1 MKRGAMSDF
10 DAENESVETS
20 APIALVDSANIEPL
34 IHTVRGQQVMLDTDL
49 ARLYEVETKNLNRA
63 AARNADR
70 FPEDFRFQLTKE
82 EDESLRCQIG
92 TSKTVEGRG
101 GRRYLPYAYTEQGIA
116 MLSGVL
122 RSEAAVQTSISIMRA
137 FVAMRHF
144 LAENAALLERL
155 RGIES
160 SQAAFQQSTD
170 ERFDQVF
177 RLLEGEIEKPQRIFF
192 AGQMFDAFSLLTDL
206 VSRAERE
213 IVLVDGYVD
222 VRTLN
227 ILAKKREG
235 VAVAVYTSGNR
246 LTRDDVDVFNAQYPS
261 LTVLR
266 TKAFHD
272 RFLILDG
279 ETAYHIGA
287 SLKDAGKKCFGIDL
301 IQDEGLTKMLIEK
314 LRVLDEQSAT

>member
-1 MKRGAMSDF
+1 MKRGVISDF

-34 IHTVRGQQVMLDTDL
+34 IHTVRGQQVMLVADL

-92 TSKTVEGRG
+92 TSKTAEGRG

-122 RSEAAVQTSISIMRA
+122 RSEVAVQASISIMRA

-144 LAENAALLERL
+144 LAENATLLERL
-155 RGIES
+155 RGVELN
-160 SQAAFQQSTD
+160 QTAFQQSTD
-170 ERFDQVF
+170 EPFDQVF
-177 RLLEGEIEKPQRIFF
+177 HLLEGEVEKPQRIFF

-206 VSRAERE
+206 VGRAERE
-213 IVLVDGYVD
+213 IALVDGYAD
-222 VRTLN
+222 VHTLN
-227 ILAKKREG
+227 TLAKKREG
-235 VAVAVYTSGNR
+235 VQGDR
-246 LTRDDVDVFNAQYPS
+246 LHLRQPVHARRRRRVQRAAPAAHRPPYQGIPRPLPHPRQRDRVPHRRIPQGRGKE
-261 LTVLR
+261 VLR
-266 TKAFHD
+266 HRPHPRQRA
-272 RFLILDG
+272 
-279 ETAYHIGA
+279 
-287 SLKDAGKKCFGIDL
+287 
-301 IQDEGLTKMLIEK
+301 DECSHREAKTP
-314 LRVLDEQSAT
+314 R

>member
-1 MKRGAMSDF
+1 MSDSTNETVAIEAGKAR
-10 DAENESVETS
+10 DHAPSAE
-20 APIALVDSANIEPL
+20 IRPL
-34 IHTVRGQQVMLDTDL
+34 IHTLRDEQVILDSDL
-49 ARLYEVETKNLNRA
+49 ARLYGVETKVFNQA
-63 AARNADR
+63 VKRNARR
-70 FPEDFRFQLTKE
+70 FPERFRFRLTE
-82 EDESLRCQIG
+82 EEFDRLRSQSV
-92 TSKTVEGRG
+92 TSNGHG
-101 GRRYLPYAYTEQGIA
+101 GRRYLPYAFTEQGVA
-116 MLSGVL
+116 MLSAVL
-122 RSEAAVQTSISIMRA
+122 RSDTAIEVSIRIIDE

-144 LAENAALLERL
+144 LAENSALLERL

-213 IVLVDGYVD
+213 IALVDGYVD

-235 VAVAVYTSGNR
+235 VAVAVYTSGTR
-246 LTRDDVDVFNAQYPS
+246 LTQDDVDVFNAQYPS

-266 TKAFHD
+266 TRAFHD

>member
-1 MKRGAMSDF
+1 
-10 DAENESVETS
+10 
-20 APIALVDSANIEPL
+20 
-34 IHTVRGQQVMLDTDL
+34 MLDTDL

-314 LRVLDEQSAT
+314 LRILDEQSAS

>member
-1 MKRGAMSDF
+1 MSDF

-34 IHTVRGQQVMLDTDL
+34 IHTVRGQQIMLDTDL

-122 RSEAAVQTSISIMRA
+122 RSEVAVQTSISIMRA
-137 FVAMRHF
+137 FVAMRYL
-144 LAENAALLERL
+144 LAENATLFERL
-155 RGIES
+155 RGVEL

-170 ERFDQVF
+170 ERFNQVF
-177 RLLEGEIEKPQRIFF
+177 RLLEGEVEKPQRIFF

-206 VSRAERE
+206 VGRAERE
-213 IVLVDGYVD
+213 ISLVDGYAD
-222 VRTLN
+222 VHTLN
-227 ILAKKREG
+227 ILAKKRKG
-235 VAVAVYTSGNR
+235 VAVTVYTSGNR
-246 LTRDDVDVFNAQYPS
+246 LTQGDVDVFNAQYPQ
-261 LTVLR
+261 LTVRR
-266 TKAFHD
+266 TRTFHD
-272 RFLILDG
+272 RFLILDSA
-279 ETAYHIGA
+279 TAYHIGA

-301 IQDEGLTKMLIEK
+301 IQDEELTKMLIEK
-314 LRVLDEQSAT
+314 LKLLDEHQTA

>member
-1 MKRGAMSDF
+1 MSDSTNETVAIEAGKAR
-10 DAENESVETS
+10 DHAPSAE
-20 APIALVDSANIEPL
+20 IRPL
-34 IHTVRGQQVMLDTDL
+34 IHTLRDEQVILDSDL
-49 ARLYEVETKNLNRA
+49 ARLYGVETKVFNQA
-63 AARNADR
+63 VKRNARR
-70 FPEDFRFQLTKE
+70 FPERFRFRLTE
-82 EDESLRCQIG
+82 EEFDRLRSQSV
-92 TSKTVEGRG
+92 TSNGHG
-101 GRRYLPYAYTEQGIA
+101 GRRYLPYAFTEQGVA
-116 MLSGVL
+116 MLSAVL
-122 RSEAAVQTSISIMRA
+122 RSDTAIEVSIRIIDE

-314 LRVLDEQSAT
+314 LGVLDEQSAT

>member
-34 IHTVRGQQVMLDTDL
+34 IHTVRGQQIMLDTDL

-192 AGQMFDAFSLLTDL
+192 SGQMFDAFSLLTDL

-246 LTRDDVDVFNAQYPS
+246 LTQDDVDVFNAQYPS

-266 TKAFHD
+266 TRAFHD

>member
-1 MKRGAMSDF
+1 MSDSTNETVAIEAGKAR
-10 DAENESVETS
+10 DHAPSAE
-20 APIALVDSANIEPL
+20 IRPL
-34 IHTVRGQQVMLDTDL
+34 IHTLRDEQVILDSDL
-49 ARLYEVETKNLNRA
+49 ARLYGVETKVFNWA
-63 AARNADR
+63 VKRNARR
-70 FPEDFRFQLTKE
+70 FPERFRFRLTE
-82 EDESLRCQIG
+82 EEFDRLRSQSV
-92 TSKTVEGRG
+92 TSSGHG
-101 GRRYLPYAYTEQGIA
+101 GRRYLPYAFTEQG
-116 MLSGVL
+116 
-122 RSEAAVQTSISIMRA
+122 
-137 FVAMRHF
+137 VAMRHF
-144 LAENAALLERL
+144 LAENAAPLERL

-170 ERFDQVF
+170 ERFDRVF

-206 VSRAERE
+206 VSRSERE

-235 VAVAVYTSGNR
+235 VAVAVYTSGTR
-246 LTRDDVDVFNAQYPS
+246 LTQDDVDVFNAQYPS

-266 TKAFHD
+266 TRAFHD

>member
-1 MKRGAMSDF
+1 MSDF
-10 DAENESVETS
+10 DAESESVETS

-34 IHTVRGQQVMLDTDL
+34 IHTVRGQQVMLDADL

-122 RSEAAVQTSISIMRA
+122 RSEVAVQASISIMRA

-144 LAENAALLERL
+144 LAENATLLERL
-155 RGIES
+155 RNIES
-160 SQAAFQQSTD
+160 NQTAFQQSTD

-177 RLLEGEIEKPQRIFF
+177 RLLEGEVEKPQRIFF
-192 AGQMFDAFSLLTDL
+192 AGQMFDAFSLLADL
-206 VSRAERE
+206 VGRAERE
-213 IVLVDGYVD
+213 IALVDGYVD

-227 ILAKKREG
+227 ILAKKQDG
-235 VAVAVYTSGNR
+235 VAVTVYTSGSR
-246 LTRDDVDVFNAQYPS
+246 LTQDDVDVFNAQYPK
-261 LTVLR
+261 LTVCR
-266 TKAFHD
+266 TGSFHD

-279 ETAYHIGA
+279 ATAYHIGA
-287 SLKDAGKKCFGIDL
+287 SLKDAGRKCFGIDL
-301 IQDEGLTKMLIEK
+301 IQDEGLTKLLVEK
-314 LRVLDEQSAT
+314 LELLNERSAV

>member
-1 MKRGAMSDF
+1 MSDF

-63 AARNADR
+63 AARNTDR

-206 VSRAERE
+206 VSRAKRE

-246 LTRDDVDVFNAQYPS
+246 LTQDDVDVFNAQYPP

-266 TKAFHD
+266 TRAFHD

-301 IQDEGLTKMLIEK
+301 IQDEGLTKMFIEK

>member
-206 VSRAERE
+206 VGRAERE

-235 VAVAVYTSGNR
+235 VAVAVYTSGTR
-246 LTRDDVDVFNAQYPS
+246 LTQDDVDVFNAQYPP

-314 LRVLDEQSAT
+314 LRVLDEQAAT

>member
-1 MKRGAMSDF
+1 MSDF

-34 IHTVRGQQVMLDTDL
+34 IHTVRGQQIMLDTDL

-70 FPEDFRFQLTKE
+70 FPKDFRFQLTKE

-122 RSEAAVQTSISIMRA
+122 RSEVTVQTGISIMRA
-137 FVAMRHF
+137 FVAMRHL
-144 LAENAALLERL
+144 LAENATLFERL
-155 RGIES
+155 RGVEL

-170 ERFDQVF
+170 ERFNQVF
-177 RLLEGEIEKPQRIFF
+177 RLLEGEVEKPQRIFF

-213 IVLVDGYVD
+213 ISLVDGYAD
-222 VRTLN
+222 VHTLN
-227 ILAKKREG
+227 ILAKKRKG
-235 VAVAVYTSGNR
+235 VAVTVYTSGNR
-246 LTRDDVDVFNAQYPS
+246 QDLLSIA
-261 LTVLR
+261 
-266 TKAFHD
+266 AFH
-272 RFLILDG
+272 I
-279 ETAYHIGA
+279 
-287 SLKDAGKKCFGIDL
+287 
-301 IQDEGLTKMLIEK
+301 
-314 LRVLDEQSAT
+314 

>member
-63 AARNADR
+63 AARNTDR

-206 VSRAERE
+206 VSRAKRE

-246 LTRDDVDVFNAQYPS
+246 LTQDDVDVFNAQYPP

-266 TKAFHD
+266 TRAFHD

-301 IQDEGLTKMLIEK
+301 IQDEGLTKMFIEK

>member
-10 DAENESVETS
+10 DAENETVETS

-206 VSRAERE
+206 VGRAERE

-235 VAVAVYTSGNR
+235 VAVAVYSSGNR

-266 TKAFHD
+266 TRAFHD

>member
-1 MKRGAMSDF
+1 MSDSTNETVAIEAGKAR
-10 DAENESVETS
+10 DHAPSAE
-20 APIALVDSANIEPL
+20 IRPL
-34 IHTVRGQQVMLDTDL
+34 IHTLRDEQVILDSDL
-49 ARLYEVETKNLNRA
+49 ARLYGVETKVFNQA
-63 AARNADR
+63 VKRNARR
-70 FPEDFRFQLTKE
+70 FPERFRFRLTE
-82 EDESLRCQIG
+82 EEFDRLRSQSV
-92 TSKTVEGRG
+92 TSSGHG
-101 GRRYLPYAYTEQGIA
+101 GRRYLPYAFTEQGVA
-116 MLSGVL
+116 MLSAVL
-122 RSEAAVQTSISIMRA
+122 RSDTAIEVSIRIIDE

-206 VSRAERE
+206 VGRAERE
-213 IVLVDGYVD
+213 IILVDGYVD
-222 VRTLN
+222 IRTLN

-246 LTRDDVDVFNAQYPS
+246 LTQDDVDVFNAQYPS

-266 TKAFHD
+266 TRAFHD